1 MSTATKED
9 FFIARSIKGHT
20 SEKLSEE
27 TSTTGTYSNR
37 VADILTS
44 YDLVNY
50 CQAFYS
56 LQQST
61 GASNVHVPYS
71 FPTWR
76 FASDKLIV
84 LAKTVFLSVSLIEI
98 KPKNCWVT
106 FWFPFSVFHVKNLAL
121 NMKLTADLILQSPQY
136 TNALRDR
143 ELDLRGK
150 FSCLTFTPKGYLP
163 LMSNVSPISFVFR
176 ETVFLDWLWLC
187 YETDHPAFPV
197 ENALVCIK
205 ITWKQNRKSCIKTMS
220 CST

>member
-1 MSTATKED
+1 MNCSLLQRSPWYCTLFLTA
-9 FFIARSIKGHT
+9 F
-20 SEKLSEE
+20 LS
-27 TSTTGTYSNR
+27 
-37 VADILTS
+37 ADILTF

-163 LMSNVSPISFVFR
+163 LISNVSPISFVFSIAR
-176 ETVFLDWLWLC
+176 NCISRLTMTLLWNRPSCFSCWKRTGLHQDNMILIC
-187 YETDHPAFPV
+187 KTGRVVLKQCPV
-197 ENALVCIK
+197 QPKLALV
-205 ITWKQNRKSCIKTMS
+205 S
-220 CST
+220 

>member
-1 MSTATKED
+1 M
-9 FFIARSIKGHT
+9 KGHT

-76 FASDKLIV
+76 FASDKLSL
-84 LAKTVFLSVSLIEI
+84 LAKTVFVSVSLIEI

-106 FWFPFSVFHVKNLAL
+106 FWFPFSVFHVKKLAL

-150 FSCLTFTPKGYLP
+150 FSCSTFTLKGYLP
-163 LMSNVSPISFVFR
+163 LMSNVSPISFVFSVTR
-176 ETVFLDWLWLC
+176 NCISRLTMTLLWNRPSC
-187 YETDHPAFPV
+187 FS
-197 ENALVCIK
+197 C
-205 ITWKQNRKSCIKTMS
+205 WKRTGLHHDNSHDFNL
-220 CST
+220 